1 MYQKIGGLTVK
12 PYFLVL
18 DCGATTLRAV
28 SVGEKGQILS
38 IASLPN
44 VPRSQN
50 GCENCLIWDLDEIW
64 DKFLQVIPRVLS
76 QVEGELKGVTVTTFG
91 ADGTTVKNDGTLT
104 YPVISWQC
112 SRTAGWASKIA
123 SLISPREIFRLT
135 GYQVIPFNTIIK
147 LLWMRENVPDALDEA
162 NAYMM
167 MPGLLSYKLCGEMS
181 FDYTSA
187 STTMM
192 IDIRTKKWSERLLSL
207 AGLDDT
213 FFPPLVKSGHVVGR
227 VTKRVAI
234 ETGIPQG
241 TPVIATGHDTQFAL
255 VGSMASKNEIV
266 LSSGTW
272 EIAAIRIPE
281 YRDSDRA
288 FETGMLTEFDAEDG
302 LWNPQMLM
310 MAGGVVEWMR
320 RNLYA
325 DVKDRP
331 DIYSFMIDNAKCVV
345 PGAGGVVV
353 IPSFMPSGPNK
364 PYSTQGTILGL
375 GLTTDRS
382 QVYRA
387 ALEGLSFQLKQ
398 AVKAFQ
404 EAFAFEPTGVRV
416 VGGGSKNQ
424 LWNQIRADVLGLP
437 VITTSCQEGTVLGA
451 TLFSM
456 VGSGLVASIEEAK
469 ERIEITTRVW
479 EPSPDQERYQALFHE
494 YEKLP
499 VSLAYFYRNKS

>member
-1 MYQKIGGLTVK
+1 MN

-28 SVGEKGQILS
+28 AIGMNGQILA
-38 IASLPN
+38 IATLPN
-44 VPRSQN
+44 IPRSQVD
-50 GCENCLIWDLDEIW
+50 CENCLIWDLDEIW
-64 DKFLQVIPRVLS
+64 GKFLQVIPQVIS
-76 QVEGELKGVTVTTFG
+76 QVEGEVAVVTVTTFG
-91 ADGTTVKNDGTLT
+91 ADGTTIKKDGTLT

-112 SRTAGWASKIA
+112 SRTTGWANRIA

-135 GYQVIPFNTIIK
+135 GYQIIPFNTIIK
-147 LLWMRENVPDALDEA
+147 LLWMREKVPQALDEA
-162 NAYMM
+162 DAYMM

-192 IDIRTKKWSERLLSL
+192 MDIRTKKWSERLLSL
-207 AGLDDT
+207 AGLGED
-213 FFPPLVKSGHVVGR
+213 FFPPLVQSGNTIGQ
-227 VTKRVAI
+227 VTSKVSR

-255 VGSMASKNEIV
+255 IGSLAEKSEIV

-272 EIAAIRIPE
+272 EIAALRIPE

-288 FETGMLTEFDAEDG
+288 FETGILTEFDAEAG

-320 RNLYA
+320 RNLYS

-331 DIYSFMIDNAKCVV
+331 DIYSIMIESARNIE
-345 PGAGGVVV
+345 PGGRGVVI

-364 PYSTQGTILGL
+364 PYFTQGTITGL

-387 ALEGLSFQLKQ
+387 TLEGLSYQLKQ

-404 EAFAFEPTGVRV
+404 EAFAFDPSGVRV

-451 TLFSM
+451 ALFAM
-456 VGSGLVASIEEAK
+456 VGSGLAHSIEEAK
-469 ERIEITTRVW
+469 QMIEITTRVW
-479 EPSPDQERYQALFHE
+479 EPSSDWARYQELYQE

-499 VSLAYFYRNKS
+499 IYLASHYRNKI

>member
-1 MYQKIGGLTVK
+1 MN
-12 PYFLVL
+12 PYYLVL

-28 SVGEKGQILS
+28 AVGTKGQILA
-38 IASLPN
+38 IASKPN
-44 VPRSQN
+44 IPRSQSE
-50 GCENCLIWDLDEIW
+50 CENCLIWDLNEIW
-64 DKFLQVIPRVLS
+64 NKYLQIIPQVLA
-76 QVEGELKGVTVTTFG
+76 QVEGKVAAVTVTTFG
-91 ADGTTVKNDGTLT
+91 ADGTTIKKDGTLT

-112 SRTAGWASKIA
+112 SRTDGWANKIA

-147 LLWMRENVPDALDEA
+147 LLWMRENVPQALDEA
-162 NAYMM
+162 DAYLM

-192 IDIRTKKWSERLLSL
+192 VDIRTKRWSERLLSL
-207 AGLDDT
+207 AGLSEDL
-213 FFPPLVKSGHVVGR
+213 FPPLVGSGDIIGQ
-227 VTKRVAI
+227 VTKEVSLH
-234 ETGIPQG
+234 TGIPMN
-241 TPVIATGHDTQFAL
+241 TPVIAAGHDTQFAL
-255 VGSMASKNEIV
+255 VGSLAEKSEIV

-272 EIAAIRIPE
+272 EIAALRISE

-288 FETGMLTEFDAEDG
+288 FETGMLNEFDAENG

-310 MAGGVVEWMR
+310 MAGGVVEWIR

-331 DIYSFMIDNAKCVV
+331 DIYSIMIDDARNVE
-345 PGAGGVVV
+345 PGGGGVVL

-382 QVYRA
+382 QVFRA
-387 ALEGLSFQLKQ
+387 TLEGLAYQLKQ

-404 EAFAFEPTGVRV
+404 EVYSFEPSGVRI
-416 VGGGSKNQ
+416 VGGGSRNQ

-451 TLFSM
+451 TLYAM
-456 VGSGLVASIEEAK
+456 VGSGIASSIEEAK
-469 ERIEITTRVW
+469 QMIEITTQVW
-479 EPSPDQERYQALFHE
+479 EPSAHWARYQALYQE

-499 VSLAYFYRNKS
+499 IFLASYYRNKI